1 MLDELETQ
9 KFANMELTD
18 KFQKLQV
25 HAAHAP
31 TPCMQRMH
39 GHPMHAAP
47 PWVVCHL
54 LLGLLTVV
62 CPLLPVGRAG
72 AVHGHPARED

>member
-25 HAAHAP
+25 HAAHARP
-31 TPCMQRMH
+31 P
-39 GHPMHAAP
+39 HACRASLGG
-47 PWVVCHL
+47 VHL